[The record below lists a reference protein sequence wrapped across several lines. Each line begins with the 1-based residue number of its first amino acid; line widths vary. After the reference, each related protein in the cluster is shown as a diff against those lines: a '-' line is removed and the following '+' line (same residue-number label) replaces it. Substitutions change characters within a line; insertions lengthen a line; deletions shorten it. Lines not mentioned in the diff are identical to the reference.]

1 MHKTYVAVSITIAIT
16 HKIKQTIKLI
26 MMMYRVCNPTV
37 GTTPF
42 LKYIYPMDFFFLP
55 VIIVT
60 FATFRSSPKRKV
72 YQ

>member
-42 LKYIYPMDFFFLP
+42 LKYIYPMDFFFCQL
-55 VIIVT
+55 
-60 FATFRSSPKRKV
+60 SS
-72 YQ
+72 